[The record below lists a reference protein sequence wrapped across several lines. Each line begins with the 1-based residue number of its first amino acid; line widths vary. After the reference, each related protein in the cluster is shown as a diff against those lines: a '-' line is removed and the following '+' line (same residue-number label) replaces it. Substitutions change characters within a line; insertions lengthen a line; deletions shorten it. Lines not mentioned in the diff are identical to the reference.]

1 MTPITQFSQLD
12 LSKSYTYAD
21 YLTWKFDEF
30 VELIKG
36 RLLKPM
42 AAPTP
47 LHQQYSTNL
56 ILAIGPFLK
65 GKPCRVYAAPFEVRL
80 AAGGANGDEQIRTVV
95 QPDISVVCD
104 LSKIDRRGC
113 LGAPDW
119 IIEIVSPGNTAHDTR
134 TKFNLYEENGVREYW
149 IAYPREQNIEAYV
162 LENGRYQLT
171 AEYAEPGPMPVA
183 TLPGLAVE
191 WADIFD
197 DVQP

>member
-12 LSKSYTYAD
+12 LSKTYTYAD

-36 RLLKPM
+36 RLLRPM
-42 AAPTP
+42 VAPTP

-65 GKPCRVYAAPFEVRL
+65 GKSCRVYAAPFEVRL
-80 AAGGANGDEQIRTVV
+80 TASGANGDEQIRTVV

-119 IIEIVSPGNTAHDTR
+119 IVEIVSPGNTAHDTR

-149 IAYPREQNIEAYV
+149 IAYPKEQSIEAYV
-162 LENGRYQLT
+162 LQDGRYQLS
-171 AEYAEPGPMPVA
+171 AEYAEPGPMLVA
-183 TLPGLAVE
+183 TLPGLTIA

-197 DVQP
+197 DVQL